1 MDFSDDDDCF
11 CRYDQEEAFMGN
23 KEGSFQLEGEMLPL
37 EEDRPNRL
45 QARVF
50 PLFSNNRLR
59 QEGERKGREVGKGD
73 GMSECVS
80 EA

>member
-1 MDFSDDDDCF
+1 MDFSDDDACF
-11 CRYDQEEAFMGN
+11 CRHDKEEALMGN
-23 KEGSFQLEGEMLPL
+23 KEGSFQLEGEMLAL

-59 QEGERKGREVGKGD
+59 QEGREERGK
-73 GMSECVS
+73 SRKR
-80 EA
+80 